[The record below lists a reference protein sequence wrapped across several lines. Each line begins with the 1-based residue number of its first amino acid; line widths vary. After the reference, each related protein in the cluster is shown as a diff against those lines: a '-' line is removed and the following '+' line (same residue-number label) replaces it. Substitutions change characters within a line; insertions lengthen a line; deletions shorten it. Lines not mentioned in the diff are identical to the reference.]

1 MRSEG
6 SKMNRFIEP
15 EINVPRARKSQL
27 DTEDS
32 TGSIDTTKV
41 PKLGK
46 SKSVQSRTKS
56 IRIWFAH
63 AQVLSGLKKLS

>member
-1 MRSEG
+1 
-6 SKMNRFIEP
+6 MNRFIEP

-27 DTEDS
+27 GPEDS

-41 PKLGK
+41 PKLGT
-46 SKSVQSRTKS
+46 SKSVKSRTKS

-63 AQVLSGLKKLS
+63 ASMLSRLKKLS

>member
-1 MRSEG
+1 
-6 SKMNRFIEP
+6 MNRFIEP

-41 PKLGK
+41 RLRCESQNRYKVAQSRFEFGLRK
-46 SKSVQSRTKS
+46 HQCYLDSKS
-56 IRIWFAH
+56 
-63 AQVLSGLKKLS
+63 